1 MEQVGDHLVR
11 NEPMRTESSLNQVK
25 RQWIILAVVPQARE
39 PAKSTEDIHRILVD
53 QTRENVSK
61 RTVERDLESLSK
73 EFDISYRAEGK
84 THYWAWENVPR
95 MWLPGLT
102 AEQALAFYMVEQ
114 NLKSLLPEAT
124 LQSLTPFFRAAE
136 AKLDAMPSGVRS
148 WKKKF
153 RLIDSTQRLNPA
165 TLSPDVAR
173 AVREAVLDDKV
184 LRVTYHDRAGQ
195 QTFQARFLPLALTQR
210 GVALYLIYSNLD
222 LEDRGPRFIPMHR
235 IETAT
240 PSLERAPPVTFDVD
254 AFLWAGQL
262 GFGHTYPIRVGS
274 NLDLVAAF
282 SRKAAERLAETPLG
296 EGQVLVACDDEHTI
310 VKVRVKFSGQLLWW
324 LLSYGANVEVLDPP
338 VLRELMARTTR
349 AAASQYEV
357 SGSSAG
363 LFGSGSS

>member
-1 MEQVGDHLVR
+1 M
-11 NEPMRTESSLNQVK
+11 NSEPTLTQVK
-25 RQWIILAVVPQARE
+25 RQWIILTVVPQARE
-39 PAKSTEDIHRILVD
+39 PAKSTEDIHRILVE
-53 QTRENVSK
+53 QTRETISK

-136 AKLDAMPSGVRS
+136 AKLDAMPSNVRS

-173 AVREAVLDDKV
+173 AVREALLDDKA
-184 LRVTYHDRAGQ
+184 LRVTYHDRSGRQ
-195 QTFQARFLPLALTQR
+195 RFQARFLPLALTQR
-210 GVALYLIYSNLD
+210 GVELYLIYSNLG
-222 LEDRGPRFIPMHR
+222 LEDRSPRFIPMQR

-240 PSLERAPPVTFDVD
+240 LSIDRAPPATFDID
-254 AFLWAGQL
+254 AFLAAGQL

-274 NLDLVAAF
+274 NVDLVAVF
-282 SRKAAERLAETPLG
+282 GRKAAERLAETPLG
-296 EGQVLVACDDEHTI
+296 EGQALVAYGDERTI
-310 VKVRVKFSGQLLWW
+310 LKASVKFSGELLWW
-324 LLSYGANVEVLDPP
+324 LLSYGANVEVLEPP
-338 VLRELMARTTR
+338 NLRDLVASTIS
-349 AAASQYEV
+349 AAARQYEAS
-357 SGSSAG
+357 SGQTG
-363 LFGSGSS
+363 GYGSGIG